1 MLASNCTNHPDR
13 AAIGVCVLCRKPICI
28 ECSTP
33 MAGIHRCADCLAG
46 LERDTSSQPRAASAA
61 HPLVW
66 AMILLG
72 LVLPSL
78 GWASVAAVFG

>member
-1 MLASNCTNHPDR
+1 
-13 AAIGVCVLCRKPICI
+13 
-28 ECSTP
+28 

-72 LVLPSL
+72 LVLSSL